1 MKKLKILLLLT
12 AFMLFGLVLTNELMS
27 FQARHYIYDT
37 TEAIPKNKVGLI
49 LGAGKYTQSGHIN
62 SYYQFR
68 LDAAVELYKAG
79 KIEFILIS
87 GDNGRTT
94 YDEPTTFKTD
104 LIARGIPE
112 NKIFLDYAGFR
123 TLDSVVRSKEIF
135 GQDSITIISQ
145 QFHNERAIYLAKNY
159 GINAIAYNAKDS
171 YNHQRSKTR
180 FREYFARAKASIDV
194 ICNVEPKFLGKK
206 IEIK

>member
-1 MKKLKILLLLT
+1 
-12 AFMLFGLVLTNELMS
+12 MS
-27 FQARHYIYDT
+27 FQARHYLYDT
-37 TEAIPKNKVGLI
+37 TEAIPKNKVGLV
-49 LGAGKYTQSGHIN
+49 LGTGKLTANGHIN
-62 SYYQFR
+62 LYYKFR
-68 LDAAVELYKAG
+68 LDAAVKLFEAG

-87 GDNGRTT
+87 GDNSRET

-112 NKIFLDYAGFR
+112 NKIVLDYAGFR

-159 GINAIAYNAKDS
+159 NINAVAFNAKDS
-171 YNHQRSKTR
+171 YNHYKSKTR
-180 FREYFARAKASIDV
+180 LREYFARVKASIDV
-194 ICNVEPKFLGKK
+194 TFNVEPKFLGKK

>member
-1 MKKLKILLLLT
+1 MKTLKILILLIV
-12 AFMLFGLVLTNELMS
+12 FVLFGLILTNEMMS
-27 FQARHYIYDT
+27 FQARHYIFDT
-37 TEAIPKNKVGLI
+37 TEAIPKNKVGLV

-62 SYYQFR
+62 SYYKFR
-68 LDAAVELYKAG
+68 LDAAVELYEAG

-87 GDNGRTT
+87 GDNSRTT

-145 QFHNERAIYLAKNY
+145 QFHNERAIYLAINY
-159 GINAIAYNAKDS
+159 DINAVAYNAEDG
-171 YNHQRSKTR
+171 YNHHRSKTR
-180 FREYFARAKASIDV
+180 LREYFARAKASIDV
-194 ICNVEPKFLGKK
+194 IFNVEPKYLGDK

>member
-1 MKKLKILLLLT
+1 MKKLKIFILLTILLLL
-12 AFMLFGLVLTNELMS
+12 GLILTNGMMS
-27 FQARHYIYDT
+27 FQARHYIFDS

-49 LGAGKYTQSGHIN
+49 LGTGKHTASGHIN
-62 SYYQFR
+62 LYYKFR
-68 LDAAVELYKAG
+68 LDAAVELYEAG

-87 GDNGRTT
+87 GDNGRKT

-112 NKIFLDYAGFR
+112 NKIYLDYAGFR
-123 TLDSVVRSKEIF
+123 TLDSVVRSKAIF

-159 GINAIAYNAKDS
+159 NIYAVGYNAKDS
-171 YNHQRSKTR
+171 YNHHKSKTR

-194 ICNVEPKFLGKK
+194 LFNVKPKFLGAK
-206 IEIK
+206 IDIK

>member
-1 MKKLKILLLLT
+1 MKKLKIILLLT
-12 AFMLFGLVLTNELMS
+12 AFILFGLVLTNELMS

-62 SYYQFR
+62 SYYKFR
-68 LDAAVELYKAG
+68 LDAAVELYEAG

-87 GDNGRTT
+87 GDNGRKT

-123 TLDSVVRSKEIF
+123 TLDSVVRSKEVF

-159 GINAIAYNAKDS
+159 DINAIAYNAKDS

-194 ICNVEPKFLGKK
+194 IFNVEPKFLGKK